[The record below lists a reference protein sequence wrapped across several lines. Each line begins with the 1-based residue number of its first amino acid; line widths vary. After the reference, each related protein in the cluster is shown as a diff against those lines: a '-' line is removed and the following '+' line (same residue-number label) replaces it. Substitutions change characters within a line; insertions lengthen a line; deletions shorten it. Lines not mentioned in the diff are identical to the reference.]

1 MGYTYSI
8 EVFAGGDRE
17 RKDKI
22 VNKENRMKFFATSD
36 CQKDTLDLNEIKH
49 FFIVFE
55 FGKYTPFIPFHR
67 PENYA
72 NSIKKRHL
80 LQ

>member
-8 EVFAGGDRE
+8 EVFVRGDRG

-22 VNKENRMKFFATSD
+22 VNKENQMKFFATSD
-36 CQKDTLDLNEIKH
+36 CQKDTLDLNEIPWLR
-49 FFIVFE
+49 FLLFSCVFE
-55 FGKYTPFIPFHR
+55 YIPFYR

-72 NSIKKRHL
+72 NSI
-80 LQ
+80 